1 MCRTGVDKDRV
12 IRLKVELSAIS
23 LQNLNVI
30 EMCEILTRTRGEV
43 WIYLDASDMAVR
55 PNYFGDDRR
64 VVTDAAPDMQRAT
77 SFFEFERV
85 QPRGEGARMTVI

>member
-12 IRLKVELSAIS
+12 IRLRVELSAIS

-64 VVTDAAPDMQRAT
+64 VVTDAASDMKRAI
-77 SFFEFERV
+77 SFFEFERFKP
-85 QPRGEGARMTVI
+85 QGDAARVTVV